1 MRAQRVTATYAKPA
15 FKPGTSTRQATN
27 DNQPTKSGRV
37 VRINRQTAGSAR
49 NPNYTT
55 TDEQFAD
62 TYKQAGITN
71 QSNNPSKINRV
82 ERQYQ
87 PANDNVQRSSVPL
100 VRRGKRK
107 KVLHKKTAAYKAGV
121 LWARVRLSAVNTWVI
136 SWAVFWYLTFQLP
149 LAFLSTAALGMAYA
163 VYNSIKVLPGGEYA
177 LVVVEKVVEISTTI
191 LGDAI
196 RYFADQIFGINFNPI
211 LIFIAP
217 FAIIFLLGLFQLILT
232 WFIYSAAGIKSL
244 SGQRGGIKSLMFVF
258 VGIGY
263 ALPILN
269 LFPLIFLW
277 MLVVWKYPK

>member
-1 MRAQRVTATYAKPA
+1 
-15 FKPGTSTRQATN
+15 
-27 DNQPTKSGRV
+27 V

-100 VRRGKRK
+100 VRRGNKK

-163 VYNSIKVLPGGEYA
+163 VYQAIERVTEAIGIDGAVSYILDGISIVASSPL
-177 LVVVEKVVEISTTI
+177 
-191 LGDAI
+191 
-196 RYFADQIFGINFNPI
+196 FAAAKNLFNINFDPMT
-211 LIFIAP
+211 IFIAP

-244 SGQRGGIKSLMFVF
+244 SGQRGGIKNLMFVF